1 MTMQRWDPW
10 ANMRSLRSAMDDLLE
25 RSFISARWGEEG
37 IDAGFP
43 VDVSETESEVR
54 VRASLPGI
62 KTEDLDI
69 SVQGDLLTIRGETR
83 EETTSEGENWQRREI
98 RSGSFSRSF
107 TLPSDVDSDA
117 CEANF
122 ENGILELRL
131 PKREEAKPRKIQV
144 GGGSQEAIPA
154 TMRSD
159 SPVETEEQRSEYQT
173 PAPSTSTIE
182 ATPVSGQ
189 GSDTFSTQSAE
200 GESTTGGSPTAVQSE
215 PSYEE
220 QPGVDETPAEDP
232 FGLRE
237 EERRG
242 DLT

>member
-10 ANMRSLRSAMDDLLE
+10 GNMRSLRSAMDDLLE

-37 IDAGFP
+37 IGTGFP

-62 KTEDLDI
+62 KPEDLDI

-83 EETTSEGENWQRREI
+83 EETSSSGENWHRREI
-98 RSGSFSRSF
+98 RSGSFARSF
-107 TLPSDVDSDA
+107 SLPSDVDSDA

-131 PKREEAKPRKIQV
+131 PKREEAKPRKIEV
-144 GGGSQEAIPA
+144 GGAREAIPA
-154 TMRSD
+154 TMRSE
-159 SPVETEEQRSEYQT
+159 STEQ
-173 PAPSTSTIE
+173 TSTYQAPAQTSE
-182 ATPVSGQ
+182 QAETTSSTGTGGQPTSGQ
-189 GSDTFSTQSAE
+189 SVAGSETSSP
-200 GESTTGGSPTAVQSE
+200 GGSPAAVQSE
-215 PSYEE
+215 PRYEQ

>member
-1 MTMQRWDPW
+1 
-10 ANMRSLRSAMDDLLE
+10 
-25 RSFISARWGEEG
+25 
-37 IDAGFP
+37 
-43 VDVSETESEVR
+43 

-62 KTEDLDI
+62 KPEDLDI

-83 EETTSEGENWQRREI
+83 EETTSGGENWQRREI
-98 RSGSFSRSF
+98 RRGAFARAF
-107 TLPSDVDSDA
+107 RLPSDVDSDA
-117 CEANF
+117 SDASF

-144 GGGSQEAIPA
+144 GGTQEAIPT

-159 SPVETEEQRSEYQT
+159 APAEAPEQRSHYQAP
-173 PAPSTSTIE
+173 PASTTSAAPT
-182 ATPVSGQ
+182 SGQ
-189 GSDTFSTQSAE
+189 PTETESTQSP
-200 GESTTGGSPTAVQSE
+200 GGGTSVSGSPAAVQSE
-215 PSYEE
+215 PNYEP
-220 QPGVDETPAEDP
+220 QQGADETPAEDP